1 MRRNILLTLLLVLIT
16 TVGVRAEVVPIQK
29 QSVGT
34 HAVTTNQQE
43 TILQLQEENKKL
55 KEQLERTEMD
65 KEIQRCRD
73 YVDRKANDIND
84 NLSHWLVILSVVVGA
99 IITILGGGLGV
110 LAPLYLNRKNDK
122 VMQTKL
128 KEATKQ
134 AEKAKEQAEKAARQ
148 VETVTNQAE
157 KAAAQVT
164 TATEQIATATSQ
176 VQEAKNQVTTAKEY
190 AEKAGQALTAIEALK
205 KQVDTIQ
212 TKINE
217 DKTKAE
223 DAAKAAKVS
232 QLFAEAFNEKDSSK
246 AIDLYTQLLA
256 LNPDNADAYYNRGNV
271 RYDLGDKSGALSDYD
286 KSISLNPDDAE
297 AYNNRGVVR
306 YDLGDKSGALSDYDK
321 SIELNPDDAT
331 AYNNRGVVKH
341 KLGDKSGALSDYDKS
356 ISLKPDYA
364 EAYNNRGWLK
374 IDLDDLAGSLSDC
387 NRAISLKP
395 DYAETYDSRAVCYRK
410 MAEKETDEEKKKE
423 YIALAK
429 ADEKK
434 YNELTGGKKK

>member
-73 YVDRKANDIND
+73 YVDRRANDIND
-84 NLSHWLVILSVVVGA
+84 NLSHWLVILT
-99 IITILGGGLGV
+99 IIVTLISGGLGV
-110 LAPLYLNRKNDK
+110 VAPYFRNKEMQAKLNVATRRAI
-122 VMQTKL
+122 
-128 KEATKQ
+128 EATQQ
-134 AEKAKEQAEKAARQ
+134 AGIAKGQTEEA
-148 VETVTNQAE
+148 TNQ
-157 KAAAQVT
+157 VT
-164 TATEQIATATSQ
+164 KATEQIATATEQVKKATSQ
-176 VQEAKNQVTTAKEY
+176 VAIATEQAETAKKQADDATKQAKK
-190 AEKAGQALTAIEALK
+190 AEIALKEIEALK
-205 KQVDTIQ
+205 RQVDAIQ

-232 QLFAEAFNEKDSSK
+232 QLFAQAFYEKDLSR
-246 AIDLYTQLLA
+246 AIELYTQMLA
-256 LNPDNADAYYNRGNV
+256 
-271 RYDLGDKSGALSDYD
+271 
-286 KSISLNPDDAE
+286 
-297 AYNNRGVVR
+297 
-306 YDLGDKSGALSDYDK
+306 
-321 SIELNPDDAT
+321 
-331 AYNNRGVVKH
+331 
-341 KLGDKSGALSDYDKS
+341 
-356 ISLKPDYA
+356 LKPDYA
-364 EAYNNRGWLK
+364 EAYNNRGNVK
-374 IDLDDLAGSLSDC
+374 FDLGDKDGALSDYNKAIELKPDYAMAYY
-387 NRAISLKP
+387 NRGIVKRKLDNLSGALSDYDKAISLKP
-395 DYAETYDSRAVCYRK
+395 DYADAYNNRGWLKIGLGDLAGALSDCNKAIDLKPDDAEVYDSRAVCYRK
-410 MAEKETDEEKKKE
+410 MAEEEKNEEKKKE

>member
-73 YVDRKANDIND
+73 YVDRRANDIND

-122 VMQTKL
+122 VMQIKL
-128 KEATKQ
+128 EEATKQ

-148 VETVTNQAE
+148 VKTATSQAE

-205 KQVDTIQ
+205 KQVDAIQ

-223 DAAKAAKVS
+223 DAAKEAKVS
-232 QLFAEAFNEKDSSK
+232 QLFAEAFNEKDSSR
-246 AIDLYTQLLA
+246 AIELYTQLLA
-256 LNPDNADAYYNRGNV
+256 LNPDYAKAYNNRGV
-271 RYDLGDKSGALSDYD
+271 VKSDLGDKSGALSDYD
-286 KSISLNPDDAE
+286 KSISLNPDFAE
-297 AYNNRGVVR
+297 
-306 YDLGDKSGALSDYDK
+306 S
-321 SIELNPDDAT
+321 
-331 AYNNRGVVKH
+331 
-341 KLGDKSGALSDYDKS
+341 
-356 ISLKPDYA
+356 
-364 EAYNNRGWLK
+364 YNNRGWLK

-387 NRAISLKP
+387 NRAISLNP

-410 MAEKETDEEKKKE
+410 MAEEEKDEEKKKE
-423 YIALAK
+423 YLALAK

-434 YNELTGGKKK
+434 YKELTGEKKK

>member
-1 MRRNILLTLLLVLIT
+1 MTLLLVLIT

-34 HAVTTNQQE
+34 RAVITNQQE
-43 TILQLQEENKKL
+43 TSLQLQEENEKL

-73 YVDRKANDIND
+73 YVDRRANDIND

-122 VMQTKL
+122 VMQIKL
-128 KEATKQ
+128 EEATKQ

-148 VETVTNQAE
+148 VKTATSQAE

-205 KQVDTIQ
+205 KQVDAIQ

-223 DAAKAAKVS
+223 DAAKEAKVS
-232 QLFAEAFNEKDSSK
+232 QLFAEAFNEKDSSR
-246 AIDLYTQLLA
+246 AIELYTQLLA
-256 LNPDNADAYYNRGNV
+256 LNPDYAKAYNNRGVVKSDLGDKSGALSDYDKAISLNPDYADAYFNRGNV
-271 RYDLGDKSGALSDYD
+271 KYELGDKSGALSDYD
-286 KSISLNPDDAE
+286 KSISLNPDFAE
-297 AYNNRGVVR
+297 
-306 YDLGDKSGALSDYDK
+306 S
-321 SIELNPDDAT
+321 
-331 AYNNRGVVKH
+331 
-341 KLGDKSGALSDYDKS
+341 
-356 ISLKPDYA
+356 
-364 EAYNNRGWLK
+364 YNNRGWLK

-387 NRAISLKP
+387 NRAISLNP

-410 MAEKETDEEKKKE
+410 MAEEEKDEEKKKE
-423 YIALAK
+423 YLALAK

-434 YNELTGGKKK
+434 YKELTGGEKK

>member
-1 MRRNILLTLLLVLIT
+1 MRRSILLTLLLVLIT

-34 HAVTTNQQE
+34 RAVTTNQQE

-73 YVDRKANDIND
+73 YVDRRANDIND
-84 NLSHWLVILSVVVGA
+84 NLSHWLVILSIVVGA

-128 KEATKQ
+128 EEATKQ

-148 VETVTNQAE
+148 VETVTSQAE

-232 QLFAEAFNEKDSSK
+232 QLFAEAFNEKDSSR

-286 KSISLNPDDAE
+286 KSIELNPDDAE
-297 AYNNRGVVR
+297 AYNNRGNV
-306 YDLGDKSGALSDYDK
+306 KS
-321 SIELNPDDAT
+321 
-331 AYNNRGVVKH
+331 

-356 ISLKPDYA
+356 ISLKPDFA

-410 MAEKETDEEKKKE
+410 MAEKEKDEEKKKE
-423 YIALAK
+423 YIALAE

>member
-1 MRRNILLTLLLVLIT
+1 MRRSILLTLLLVLIT

-34 HAVTTNQQE
+34 RAVTTNQQE

-73 YVDRKANDIND
+73 YVDRRANDIND
-84 NLSHWLVILSVVVGA
+84 NLSHWLVILSIVVGA

-128 KEATKQ
+128 EEATKQ

-148 VETVTNQAE
+148 VETVTSQAE

-232 QLFAEAFNEKDSSK
+232 QLFAEAFNEKDSSR

-286 KSISLNPDDAE
+286 KSISL
-297 AYNNRGVVR
+297 
-306 YDLGDKSGALSDYDK
+306 
-321 SIELNPDDAT
+321 
-331 AYNNRGVVKH
+331 
-341 KLGDKSGALSDYDKS
+341 
-356 ISLKPDYA
+356 KPDFA

-410 MAEKETDEEKKKE
+410 MAEKEKDEEKKKE
-423 YIALAK
+423 YIALAE